1 MPNTITQF
9 HRGNGKM
16 ARPNISYR
24 DLEARRT
31 TDAYLAE
38 MERKAA
44 GLDEPPPR
52 ELKLR
57 VWHLALM
64 ILAGVGLCAFLFQ
77 DLR

>member
-1 MPNTITQF
+1 MKTITQF

-16 ARPNISYR
+16 SRPNVRYR
-24 DLEARRT
+24 DLRQT
-31 TDAYLAE
+31 TEAYLAE
-38 MERKAA
+38 VQRKAA

-64 ILAGVGLCAFLFQ
+64 VLAGVGLCAFLFQ
-77 DLR
+77 SLR

>member
-16 ARPNISYR
+16 SRPNIRYR
-24 DLEARRT
+24 DLRQST
-31 TDAYLAE
+31 NDYLAE
-38 MERKAA
+38 VQRKAA

-52 ELKLR
+52 ELKLK
-57 VWHLALM
+57 VYHLALL

-77 DLR
+77 ALR